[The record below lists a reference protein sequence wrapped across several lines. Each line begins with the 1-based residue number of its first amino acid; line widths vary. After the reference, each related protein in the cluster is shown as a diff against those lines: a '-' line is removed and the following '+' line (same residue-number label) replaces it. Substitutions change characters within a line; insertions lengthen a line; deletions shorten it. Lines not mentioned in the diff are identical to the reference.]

1 VISNFF
7 RRPPMA
13 PSSVAKK
20 NSGTSQAIMNMS
32 NRSSNRNVSRASST
46 LSTVR
51 RGIKSRASRSRAGSV
66 NKPRGTNSLFR
77 AISAE
82 NWDLVVELCVVKP
95 YKAESWHAAPGFF
108 DAHRSSTI
116 LPLHQACV
124 FHPPKTA
131 LEHIIRAYPHATMC
145 KESGY
150 GRVPLHIACHS
161 SASMEAIRALLQH
174 CPTSSFEQDNLGRVP
189 LHYALSNGST
199 IELVRELLI
208 SASEAGGTMGL
219 LGCVSA
225 TDFNGWLPIHVACH
239 MCATIDTLRIL
250 VQAFPDGVNKTTK
263 KGSTPLELV
272 KGLAVPEP
280 KRLQMEAVLQGTEE
294 NPPPKDD
301 LKRSNNCVSNLDE
314 IGSVSVA
321 QSREM
326 KLDLDGDASSLSSMD
341 TAQTGLTGVSKGN
354 HSELVKCFSA
364 DAPQKQNY
372 LPTHRVY
379 SDLENASR
387 SVASVP
393 SDGFALGAGHAISK
407 QQSQQSLQMGS
418 ISSQLG
424 IRNSSSSS
432 SNNDD
437 AVSFSFQSVT
447 PTAVF
452 C

>member
-1 VISNFF
+1 
-7 RRPPMA
+7 MA
-13 PSSVAKK
+13 CGA
-20 NSGTSQAIMNMS
+20 
-32 NRSSNRNVSRASST
+32 
-46 LSTVR
+46 
-51 RGIKSRASRSRAGSV
+51 GI
-66 NKPRGTNSLFR
+66 
-77 AISAE
+77 
-82 NWDLVVELCVVKP
+82 
-95 YKAESWHAAPGFF
+95 F

-124 FHPPKTA
+124 FHPPKIA
-131 LEHIIRAYPHATMC
+131 LERIIRAYPHATMC

-161 SASMEAIRALLQH
+161 SASMEAIRALLQQ

-199 IELVRELLI
+199 VELVRELLV
-208 SASEAGGTMGL
+208 SASEAGGTQGL
-219 LGCVSA
+219 VGCVSA
-225 TDFNGWLPIHVACH
+225 EDFNGWLPLHVACH
-239 MCATIDTLRIL
+239 MCATINTLRIL

-263 KGSTPLELV
+263 KGSTPIDLV
-272 KGLAVPEP
+272 RGLSVPEP

-301 LKRSNNCVSNLDE
+301 LKRSINDLSHLDE

-321 QSREM
+321 QSKQM

-341 TAQTGLTGVSKGN
+341 TAQTGLTGASKGN
-354 HSELVKCFSA
+354 HPSELVKCFSA
-364 DAPQKQNY
+364 DAPLKQQNY

-379 SDLENASR
+379 SDLENGTR
-387 SVASVP
+387 SVTSSIP

-407 QQSQQSLQMGS
+407 QQLLHQMGS
-418 ISSQLG
+418 ISSQLQ
-424 IRNSSSSS
+424 IPNSSSSS
-432 SNNDD
+432 SRNDYDSDNDD
-437 AVSFSFQSVT
+437 AASFGFQSVT